1 MPFHPRPFRRLT
13 VLAVCAGLCAS
24 ATLAT
29 AADTAATDG
38 LPAATRARIDAAASE
53 VLQLTGVPG
62 TSIAVVRDGRTVYAK
77 AYGFARL
84 EPQQPADPA
93 MRYEIGSISKQ
104 FLVAGLLLLQQEG
117 KLSLDDKVAKYL
129 PDLTRADD
137 ITIRQLLTHTSGYQ
151 DCCPQDYAIPD
162 WLQPVT
168 AEAYIERWGHK
179 PLDYEPGTRYQYSNT
194 GYTIAGRIVE
204 KVSGQPLFEFLQQRI
219 FTPLQMTS
227 VYNADALPPAPDA
240 PTGYRR
246 LALGPPRVSPG
257 TGAGWSF
264 GSGGLAMT
272 AADLARW
279 DISFMNRSLLS
290 EPSYRAMVSD
300 TLLANGVATGYGLG
314 VDVKFENQRYT
325 VEHGGE
331 ELGFTAHNTVYP
343 DDRTAIVVLVNQDA
357 SPASELLSEKIS
369 KILFEQAQTQDDAK
383 TAQARA
389 IFVGL
394 QQGRIDRS
402 LFTPDANFYF
412 SDEALGDFKASLGPL
427 GAPES
432 FEQTRSRLR
441 GGMTGRRYEAKFG
454 KRTLRVSTYEMPD
467 GKIEQFQVAAK
478 D

>member
-1 MPFHPRPFRRLT
+1 MQSHPRAFPIVA
-13 VLAVCAGLCAS
+13 VLATIGSLFAHA
-24 ATLAT
+24 ALAT
-29 AADTAATDG
+29 DTATASNEG
-38 LPAATRARIDAAASE
+38 LPAATRARIDAAAAE
-53 VLQLTGVPG
+53 VLQVTGVPG

-77 AYGFARL
+77 AYGFAQL
-84 EPQQPADPA
+84 EPQRPADPA

-104 FLVAGLLLLQQEG
+104 FLVAALLLLQQEG
-117 KLSLDDKVAKYL
+117 KLSLDDTVAKYF
-129 PDLTRADD
+129 PNLTRADEV
-137 ITIRQLLTHTSGYQ
+137 TIRQLLTHTSGYQ

-162 WLQPVT
+162 WLQPIT
-168 AEAYIERWGHK
+168 STEYMERWGRK

-194 GYTIAGRIVE
+194 GYAIAGRIVE
-204 KVSGQPLFEFLQQRI
+204 KASGQPLFEFMQQRI

-227 VYNADALPPAPDA
+227 VYNADALPAGPDD

-246 LALGPPRVSPG
+246 LALGPPRVSPN

-264 GSGGLAMT
+264 GAGGLAMT
-272 AADLARW
+272 ASDLARW
-279 DISFMNRSLLS
+279 DISFMNRNLLS
-290 EPSYRAMVSD
+290 EASYRAMETD

-314 VDVKFENQRYT
+314 VDVKFENQRHK
-325 VEHGGE
+325 VSHGGE
-331 ELGFTAHNTVYP
+331 EMGFTAFNSIYP

-357 SPASELLSEKIS
+357 SPAVDLLSEKIS
-369 KILFEQAQTQDDAK
+369 KILFEQAQTRDEAK

-389 IFVGL
+389 IFMGL
-394 QQGRIDRS
+394 QQGKIDRS
-402 LFTPDANFYF
+402 LFTSNANFYF

-432 FEQTRSRLR
+432 FEQTRSLLR

-454 KRTLRVSTYEMPD
+454 KQTLRVSTYEMPD

>member
-1 MPFHPRPFRRLT
+1 MKLTLGTARLCT
-13 VLAVCAGLCAS
+13 AVALVTTMLAQTSLAAAPSTTAGLS
-24 ATLAT
+24 AESLSKI
-29 AADTAATDG
+29 DTAVT
-38 LPAATRARIDAAASE
+38 E
-53 VLQLTGVPG
+53 VLKQTGVPG
-62 TSIAVVRDGRTVYAK
+62 TSIAIVRDGRTVYAK
-77 AYGFARL
+77 AFGLARL
-84 EPQQPADPA
+84 EPQRPADPS

-117 KLSLDDKVAKYL
+117 KLSLDDTVAKYF
-129 PDLTRADD
+129 PDLTRASDV
-137 ITIRQLLTHTSGYQ
+137 TIRQLLTHTSGYQ

-162 WLQPVT
+162 WLQPIT
-168 AEAYIERWGHK
+168 PDALIERWGHK

-194 GYTIAGRIVE
+194 GYVIAGRILE
-204 KVSGQPLFEFLQQRI
+204 KASGQPLFEFLQQRI

-227 VYNADALPPAPDA
+227 VYNADALPSGPDD

-246 LALGPPRVSPG
+246 LALGPPRVSPS

-264 GSGGLAMT
+264 GAGGLAMT

-290 EPSYRAMVSD
+290 QASYRAMETD

-314 VDVKFENQRYT
+314 VDVKLDGQRHT
-325 VEHGGE
+325 VSHGGE
-331 ELGFTAHNTVYP
+331 EMGFTAHNSVYP

-357 SPASELLSEKIS
+357 SPASELLSEKIA

-389 IFVGL
+389 IFTGL

-402 LFTPDANFYF
+402 LFTSNANFYF
-412 SDEALGDFKASLGPL
+412 SDEALGDFKVSLGPL

-441 GGMTGRRYEAKFG
+441 GGMTGRRYEAKFAD
-454 KRTLRVSTYEMPD
+454 KTLRVSTYEMPD
-467 GKIEQFQVAAK
+467 GKLEQFQVAVK
-478 D
+478 E